1 MATSI
6 AFNDGTGP
14 ATLTNGKPTPAD
26 RLTAWNPEGGAV
38 GPREHALADG
48 APYVYAFRV
57 QYLTSFE
64 LVGIPNEQMSVM
76 LRLQRWLRGGG
87 SVTINTGDIGTR
99 TYTAT
104 LAPDGD
110 VTMERTDPVHIE
122 YTMTFT
128 KLRNAAS
135 ADMLCVYS

>member
-1 MATSI
+1 M
-6 AFNDGTGP
+6 
-14 ATLTNGKPTPAD
+14 NGVLVVDKPK
-26 RLTAWNPEGGAV
+26 GI
-38 GPREHALADG
+38 
-48 APYVYAFRV
+48 
-57 QYLTSFE
+57 TSFDV
-64 LVGIPNEQMSVM
+64 VGIPNESMSVM

-87 SVTINTGDIGTR
+87 SVTINTGDLGTR

-110 VTMERTDPVHIE
+110 VTIERTDPVHIE

-128 KLRNAAS
+128 KLRNTAS